1 MLVPTD
7 PNDDRNVIVEVR
19 AGTGGEEA
27 SLFAAD
33 LYRMYARY
41 AERRRWKVEV
51 MSTSDSE
58 SGGFKEIIAEVRGD
72 GAYSRLKF
80 ESGVHRVQRVPSTE
94 AQGRIHTSTATVS
107 VLPEADEVE
116 VQIDE
121 KDLRIDVYRS
131 SGPGGQ
137 SVNTTDS
144 AVRITHLPTGL
155 VVAIQDEKSQHKN
168 RAKAMSVLRARL
180 LEQEQERQAAERG
193 EERRSQVGSGERSE
207 KIRTYNF
214 PDDRV
219 TDHRFGVTVHN
230 LPGLLEGDLDRVIEP
245 LLEAD
250 QARRLEELGR
260 GMIATS
266 STVGDGARW
275 RQRCALRDAGQPTP
289 RLDAE
294 VLLAHVTGR
303 DRTWLLAHPEAGF
316 EEGDALSAAVE
327 RRAAGEPVAYIRGFK
342 EWRSLRI
349 RTDAR
354 ALIPRPETEL
364 VVATAAAEITARL
377 SRQPTTVAWDVA
389 TGSGADRPG
398 AGPGLPPRAR
408 RRPAA
413 ARRE

>member
-1 MLVPTD
+1 MIDRLGELEARYEEIGRELSSPDAAANPSRLADLGRELSRLEPIVADLRAYRAVREEIESTKAMLEDPDEEMRSMARDELERLREREAALESDLRLQLVPRD
-7 PNDDRNVIVEVR
+7 PNDDRNVIVEIR
-19 AGTGGEEA
+19 AGAGGEEA

-51 MSTSDSE
+51 MSTSESE
-58 SGGFKEIIAEVRGD
+58 AGGFKEIIAEVRGD
-72 GAYSRLKF
+72 AAYSRLKF
-80 ESGVHRVQRVPSTE
+80 ESGVHRVQRVPVTE

-116 VQIDE
+116 VDIDE
-121 KDLRIDVYRS
+121 KDLRVDVYRS

-180 LEQEQERQAAERG
+180 LEMEQERLASERG
-193 EERRSQVGSGERSE
+193 EERRSQIGSGERSE

-219 TDHRFGVTVHN
+219 TDHRIGLTVHN

-250 QARRLEELGR
+250 QARRL
-260 GMIATS
+260 
-266 STVGDGARW
+266 
-275 RQRCALRDAGQPTP
+275 
-289 RLDAE
+289 
-294 VLLAHVTGR
+294 
-303 DRTWLLAHPEAGF
+303 
-316 EEGDALSAAVE
+316 
-327 RRAAGEPVAYIRGFK
+327 
-342 EWRSLRI
+342 
-349 RTDAR
+349 
-354 ALIPRPETEL
+354 
-364 VVATAAAEITARL
+364 AEI
-377 SRQPTTVAWDVA
+377 
-389 TGSGADRPG
+389 GADSVG
-398 AGPGLPPRAR
+398 
-408 RRPAA
+408 
-413 ARRE
+413 

>member
-1 MLVPTD
+1 MLDRLAELEARYEEVSRQLSTPEAAADPKLLAELGRELSRLEPIVAGLRLWRGVRTQLDGARAMGDDPDEEMRAMAREEVERLSAQSAELEADLRARLVPRD

-19 AGTGGEEA
+19 AGAGGEEA

-51 MSTSDSE
+51 LSTSESE
-58 SGGFKEIIAEVRGD
+58 AGGFKEIIAEVRGD
-72 GAYSRLKF
+72 AAYSRLKF

-155 VVAIQDEKSQHKN
+155 MVAIQDEKSQHKN

-180 LEQEQERQAAERG
+180 LEAEQQRQAAERG
-193 EERRSQVGSGERSE
+193 DERRSQVGHGERSE

-219 TDHRFGVTVHN
+219 TDHRIGLTVHN

-250 QARRLEELGR
+250 QARRMEDLG
-260 GMIATS
+260 
-266 STVGDGARW
+266 D
-275 RQRCALRDAGQPTP
+275 DA
-289 RLDAE
+289 A
-294 VLLAHVTGR
+294 
-303 DRTWLLAHPEAGF
+303 
-316 EEGDALSAAVE
+316 
-327 RRAAGEPVAYIRGFK
+327 
-342 EWRSLRI
+342 
-349 RTDAR
+349 
-354 ALIPRPETEL
+354 
-364 VVATAAAEITARL
+364 
-377 SRQPTTVAWDVA
+377 
-389 TGSGADRPG
+389 
-398 AGPGLPPRAR
+398 
-408 RRPAA
+408 
-413 ARRE
+413 

>member
-1 MLVPTD
+1 MIDRLAELEARYEEIARQLSTPEAASNPSQLADLGRELSRLEPIVAGLRAWREVSEQLDEARVMADDPDEEVRAMAREEADRLAARAAALESELRLQLVPRD

-41 AERRRWKVEV
+41 ADRRRWKVEIL
-51 MSTSDSE
+51 STSESE
-58 SGGFKEIIAEVRGD
+58 AGGYKEIIAEVRGD
-72 GAYSRLKF
+72 AAYSRLKF
-80 ESGVHRVQRVPSTE
+80 ESGVHRVQRVPTTE

-121 KDLRIDVYRS
+121 KDLRVDVYRS

-144 AVRITHLPTGL
+144 AVRITHLPTGM

-180 LEQEQERQAAERG
+180 LEAEQDRQAAERG
-193 EERRSQVGSGERSE
+193 DERRSQVGSGERSE

-219 TDHRFGVTVHN
+219 TDHRIGLTVHN

-245 LLEAD
+245 LVEAD
-250 QARRLEELGR
+250 QQRRLGELGD
-260 GMIATS
+260 
-266 STVGDGARW
+266 DGA
-275 RQRCALRDAGQPTP
+275 A
-289 RLDAE
+289 
-294 VLLAHVTGR
+294 
-303 DRTWLLAHPEAGF
+303 
-316 EEGDALSAAVE
+316 
-327 RRAAGEPVAYIRGFK
+327 
-342 EWRSLRI
+342 
-349 RTDAR
+349 
-354 ALIPRPETEL
+354 
-364 VVATAAAEITARL
+364 
-377 SRQPTTVAWDVA
+377 
-389 TGSGADRPG
+389 
-398 AGPGLPPRAR
+398 
-408 RRPAA
+408 
-413 ARRE
+413 